1 MAEKSMNIKNMPQE
15 DQMISGHGA
24 CGGCGLATAVNNVL
38 RILGPDTVVYA
49 PASCLLVFSST
60 YPISAFKV
68 PFIYSAFENTGAVIA
83 GLSAGFRKQ
92 GKDTY
97 VVGIAGDGGT
107 FDIGLQAL
115 AGAAERNDDVL
126 YVCVDN
132 EAYMNTGTQRSG
144 STPFG
149 AWTTTTPVGTK
160 VKGKRQ
166 FKKDMMSV
174 VASQDIAYAATLSI
188 AHPNDFVRK
197 VEKAKKMK
205 GFRFLHIMTP
215 CTSGWKTDPSI
226 TYELARLAV
235 ETGMWALYE
244 VEDGETKVTYHP
256 KEMLPVENYL
266 KLQGRFKHMSKE
278 DIDTLQRWLCKR
290 WNKQYRPEM
299 VASER
304 PKEEKEL
311 ALAGEE
317 REGL

>member
-1 MAEKSMNIKNMPQE
+1 MSDKTMTIKTMPQE
-15 DQMISGHGA
+15 DQLTSGHGA
-24 CGGCGLATAVNNVL
+24 CGGCGLSTAVNNVL

-49 PASCLLVFSST
+49 PASCLLVFSAA

-68 PFIYSAFENTGAVIA
+68 PFIYSAFENTGAVISGISA
-83 GLSAGFRKQ
+83 GLRKQ
-92 GKDTY
+92 GKQTY

-160 VKGKRQ
+160 VQGKRQ
-166 FKKDMMSV
+166 FKKDLMSV
-174 VASQDIAYAATLSI
+174 VSSQDVAYAATLSI
-188 AHPNDFVRK
+188 AHMNDFVRK
-197 VEKAKKMK
+197 VEKAKALT

-215 CTSGWKTDPSI
+215 CTSGWKTDPAS

-235 ETGMWALYE
+235 ETGMWTLYE
-244 VEDGETKVTYHP
+244 IEQGETKITYRP

-266 KLQGRFKHMSKE
+266 KLQGRFRHMSKD
-278 DIDTLQRWLCKR
+278 DIDILQRWICKK
-290 WNKQYRPEM
+290 WNKSYNPEM
-299 VASER
+299 VSAEA
-304 PKEEKEL
+304 KTEGKEL
-311 ALAGEE
+311 AYAGEE
-317 REGL
+317 TDGI